1 VSADVEA
8 IRRAY
13 EADRQQVR
21 PVTHA
26 GQVPSTYE
34 AITPEW
40 LTAILCRD
48 LPDAR
53 VTGFR
58 LDERDDGS
66 SNRRR
71 IFVEYNE
78 AGQAAGLPPRL
89 FCKAAEGLENRI
101 VLGVSDTAQA
111 EADFYNLARGRLDIQ
126 ATRAVFAGFD
136 PETFAYI
143 IVMPD
148 MADAV
153 HFCDE
158 RTRLDWDGA
167 VSLVTTLAKLH
178 GAFFESPELGSATLP
193 FKHWPRWWRD
203 MMKGAPD
210 FPAFCDRGFHDAESV
225 IPPRLYARAAEIW
238 PATERSVTRHLDLP
252 RSLIHSDVHFKNW
265 YRTNDGG
272 ELGLSDWQLAT
283 VGHWSRDYAFATTT
297 ALTVE
302 QRREWGEEL
311 LRTYLDR
318 LAAAGGERPGY
329 DDALTNVRQQLL
341 SALAFWTITLRPTD
355 DMPAMQPE
363 RTTFEF
369 IRRMAT
375 AIDDLDSLSAFGG
388 GL

>member
-1 VSADVEA
+1 MSADAET

-13 EADRQQVR
+13 EADRRQVR

-71 IFVEYNE
+71 IFVDYDE

-101 VLGVSDTAQA
+101 VLGVSDTALA
-111 EADFYNLARGRLDIQ
+111 EADFYNRARGRLDIQ

-148 MADAV
+148 MADDV
-153 HFCDE
+153 TFCDE
-158 RTRLDWDGA
+158 RTRLDWAGA

-178 GAFFESPELGSATLP
+178 GTFFESPELGSATLP
-193 FKHWPRWWRD
+193 FKHWPLWWRN
-203 MMKGAPD
+203 MMTGAPT
-210 FPAFCDRGFHDAESV
+210 FPSFCDRGFRDAGSV
-225 IPPRLYARAAEIW
+225 IPARLYARADEIW
-238 PATERSVTRHLDLP
+238 PATEKSVARHLDLP

-265 YRTNDGG
+265 YRTNEDG

-302 QRREWGEEL
+302 QRRDWGEEL
-311 LRTYLDR
+311 LRVYLDR
-318 LAAAGGERPGY
+318 LAAAGGERPSY
-329 DDALTNVRQQLL
+329 EDALTNVRQQLF

-363 RTTFEF
+363 RTTYEF
-369 IRRMAT
+369 IKRMAT
-375 AIDDLDSLSAFGG
+375 AIDDLDSLSAFKD
-388 GL
+388 